1 MELTVRSDELCY
13 FLFNIF
19 VFFLFF
25 FSFLFYYICW
35 FIVCCITA
43 TVNRRLPRER
53 SAVRSGRGGLAYR
66 ATRYS
71 YQLSARVQCGVDTD
85 RDVAKRRRRRINIAR
100 HDATPPHRMSASTS
114 PSGVGQSSASSR
126 LLEVFHLGSAD

>member
-1 MELTVRSDELCY
+1 VTNCAISCL
-13 FLFNIF
+13 I
-19 VFFLFF
+19 FF
-25 FSFLFYYICW
+25 FCSFLFYSIIFVGLLFVVSLLLSY
-35 FIVCCITA
+35 A

-53 SAVRSGRGGLAYR
+53 SVVGSGRGGPAYR

-85 RDVAKRRRRRINIAR
+85 RDVAKRRRRRINIAG
-100 HDATPPHRMSASTS
+100 HDATPPHRMSPSTS